1 MEDMGIDSIDILISA
16 FNGSNFIGRQ
26 IDSILGQTYENW
38 QLIIRDDG
46 STDNTSE
53 IIRKYQERY
62 PGKIAAVLDGKQAMN
77 VNLGASQG
85 FARVLE
91 RSTAKYTMF
100 CDQDD
105 VWLPFKI
112 EKTLEKMKGLEAIY
126 QESTALMVHTDLR
139 VVDREL
145 NTIGDSLWQLQH
157 LAPQNCSY
165 LNRLL
170 MQNGI
175 TGCTVMINR
184 KLRELA
190 TPIPPEAIMHDYWLA
205 LAAAAF
211 GRIAYLKAPTILYR
225 QHGANDTGAKKYT
238 IGFILKKSGDKSF
251 VKDNLNTKQRQ
262 AKEFYRRYREDLSN
276 RQKELLE
283 DFLTLGHKGFW
294 ENRWMVLKNQFLPFG
309 IARTAG
315 LFFYL

>member
-1 MEDMGIDSIDILISA
+1 MNEVNIDILMSVL
-16 FNGSNFIGRQ
+16 NGSNFIRGQ
-26 IDSILGQTYENW
+26 IDSIIGQTYVNW
-38 QLIIRDDG
+38 RLIIRDDG

-53 IIRKYQERY
+53 IIREYQDRY
-62 PGKIAAVLDGKQAMN
+62 PSKFETVQDGEQAKN
-77 VNLGASQG
+77 LNLGANQG

-91 RSTAKYTMF
+91 SSTARYAMF
-100 CDQDD
+100 SDQDD
-105 VWLPFKI
+105 VWLPVKI
-112 EKTLEKMKGLEAIY
+112 EKTLEKMQELEAIY
-126 QESTALMVHTDLR
+126 QESTPLMVHTDLR

-145 NTIGDSLWQLQH
+145 NTIRDSFWQLQH
-157 LAPQNCSY
+157 LGPKNCSK

-205 LAAAAF
+205 LVAAAF
-211 GRIAYLKAPTILYR
+211 GKIAYLNEPNILYR
-225 QHGANDTGAKKYT
+225 QHGANYAGAKQYN
-238 IGFILKKSGDKSF
+238 IGFMLKKIA
-251 VKDNLNTKQRQ
+251 DNPFFKESLSRKQRQ
-262 AKEFYRRYREDLSN
+262 ASLFCQRYRENLSG

-283 DFLTLGHKGFW
+283 DFLTLGSKGFW
-294 ENRWMVLKNQFLPFG
+294 ENRWLVMKNRFFPIG
-309 IARTAG
+309 IGRMMG

>member
-1 MEDMGIDSIDILISA
+1 MGIDSIDILISA

-205 LAAAAF
+205 LVAAAF
-211 GRIAYLKAPTILYR
+211 GKIAYLNEPTILYR
-225 QHGANDTGAKKYT
+225 QHGANDTGAKKYN
-238 IGFILKKSGDKSF
+238 IDFILKKAGDSSF
-251 VKDNLNTKQRQ
+251 VKRSLNRKQRQ
-262 AKEFYRRYREDLSN
+262 ATVFYQRYRGYLSE
-276 RQKELLE
+276 RQKQLIE
-283 DFLTLGHKGFW
+283 DFMVLGRKGFLQ
-294 ENRWMVLKNQFLPFG
+294 NRWLVLKNRFFQ
-309 IARTAG
+309 AG
-315 LFFYL
+315 LGRNLGVFYYL